1 VNYEI
6 PIMRVSFFAQGQ
18 IINIFNNSHVN
29 NLVSGQFDTTIRTS
43 RTNANASS
51 GLSPFNP
58 FTATPIEC
66 PQNAAADVCKSMG
79 ANWQKGPLFG
89 TGLSKDA
96 YQTPRTYRLAFG
108 ARF

>member
-1 VNYEI
+1 
-6 PIMRVSFFAQGQ
+6 MHVSFFAQGQ
-18 IINIFNNSHVN
+18 IINIFNNSKVN

-43 RTNANASS
+43 RTNATASS
-51 GLSPFNP
+51 GL
-58 FTATPIEC
+58 
-66 PQNAAADVCKSMG
+66 AAVQPVHRYAGRVPAERERGHCKAMG

-89 TGLSKDA
+89 QGLSKDA